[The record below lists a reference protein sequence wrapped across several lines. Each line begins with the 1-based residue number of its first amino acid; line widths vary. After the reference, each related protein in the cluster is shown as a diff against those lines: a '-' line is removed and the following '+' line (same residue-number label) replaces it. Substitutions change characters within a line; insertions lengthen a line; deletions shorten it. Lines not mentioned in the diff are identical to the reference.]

1 MRSLSHP
8 LAWMAFLLL
17 LLFGVQVVHAGDAES
32 SDTCINAWA
41 DECSP
46 PARKFNEVLCC
57 TPEHP
62 VCATIKGRRACYNI
76 SEIPGAGVVARDD
89 GYPTPEVNSYATP
102 SSSSITLDFGD
113 STTSTT
119 PENSYAAPSSSSSIT
134 LDFGDSTTSTTPEEN
149 SYATPSSS
157 VAVAP
162 SPWSSVHLSAI
173 TVDSPTTT
181 SSTTESIPLWAST
194 PHASS
199 LDISSIESDPVV
211 TPPSTPVSTY
221 VSVVKGISVVAP
233 PDPTTISHLFTGGT
247 VPALNT
253 PVSRRDLPS
262 TTPSIFTWSQ
272 LPVIPISY
280 TSVTWKTIAWGTA
293 SNVPTH
299 SVVISS
305 TLESRPRWSPSSRPT
320 VSPAARDMSEAIY
333 GRAVDSTTSAGVIV
347 VSGHDTSSVASTT
360 TTYPQVTDT
369 TLGPAYTEPAYT
381 APAYTETYSP
391 DPFNS
396 LATSNRAPPAAT
408 DAAQKLTV
416 VEDSLETFHPLSRI
430 TDGSGL
436 FPPSSSSS
444 SATLAARELTSIS
457 IAESD
462 VTTITVTNS
471 GTTYPLALIT
481 NSAALIP
488 SSCQNVVTAT
498 SSTGTPVY
506 YTFVE
511 RGCTGGPN
519 TTISSTSTS
528 TSTSHIVIS
537 SLKQAGVAAAET
549 SMSSELEETT
559 VSITT
564 TGTCGSAGTVTVTVQ
579 ATPSTSTVTAW
590 YTTKLMGSSTTSPL
604 VVSSSKAPTS
614 SSESS
619 DPSSSVDAVDTDMS
633 STMLSSSSHSVATPS
648 STPLTPTTPNTP
660 GTPTPTVFNGGA
672 GVIQVSYGVL
682 TILFAFL
689 LLQ

>member
-32 SDTCINAWA
+32 SDTCMDAWA
-41 DECSP
+41 DACQW
-46 PARKFNEVLCC
+46 PAVQFNYVRCC
-57 TPEHP
+57 PHDHP
-62 VCATIKGRRACYNI
+62 ICATVRGRRDCYTLDEVN
-76 SEIPGAGVVARDD
+76 GAGVVARDD
-89 GYPTPEVNSYATP
+89 GYPY
-102 SSSSITLDFGD
+102 SSITLDFGD
-113 STTSTT
+113 
-119 PENSYAAPSSSSSIT
+119 A
-134 LDFGDSTTSTTPEEN
+134 TTSTTPEEY
-149 SYATPSSS
+149 SYAAPSSS

-162 SPWSSVHLSAI
+162 GPWSSVHLSTI
-173 TVDSPTTT
+173 TADSPTTT
-181 SSTTESIPLWAST
+181 STTTKSIPLW
-194 PHASS
+194 SS
-199 LDISSIESDPVV
+199 VPPSDLDIHSIESDPVV
-211 TPPSTPVSTY
+211 TPPSTSVSTY
-221 VSVVKGISVVAP
+221 VSVVEGISVVAP
-233 PDPTTISHLFTGGT
+233 PDPTGGT

-262 TTPSIFTWSQ
+262 TTPSIFTLSQ
-272 LPVIPISY
+272 LPSIPLTTKSG
-280 TSVTWKTIAWGTA
+280 TWVTIAWGTA
-293 SNVPTH
+293 SNIPTH

-305 TLESRPRWSPSSRPT
+305 TLESRPRWSVVTRPT
-320 VSPAARDMSEAIY
+320 VSSPAARDISEAIY
-333 GRAVDSTTSAGVIV
+333 GRAVDSTTSTDVIV
-347 VSGHDTSSVASTT
+347 VSGHYTSSVASTT
-360 TTYPQVTDT
+360 TTTEVTAT
-369 TLGPAYTEPAYT
+369 YLGPAYTEPAYT
-381 APAYTETYSP
+381 ETYSP
-391 DPFNS
+391 DPVFS
-396 LATSNRAPPAAT
+396 LATSNVAPPAAT
-408 DAAQKLTV
+408 LAAQKLTA
-416 VEDSLETFHPLSRI
+416 VEDSLITFLPLSRI

-488 SSCQNVVTAT
+488 SSCQNIVTAT
-498 SSTGTPVY
+498 SSTGAPLY

-519 TTISSTSTS
+519 ATISSTSTT

-537 SLKQAGVAAAET
+537 SFKKAGVAAVET

-579 ATPSTSTVTAW
+579 ATPSTSTITAW
-590 YTTKLMGSSTTSPL
+590 YTTKLMDSSTASSL

-614 SSESS
+614 SSESL

-672 GVIQVSYGVL
+672 GVVQVSYGML

>member
-1 MRSLSHP
+1 
-8 LAWMAFLLL
+8 MAFLLL

-32 SDTCINAWA
+32 SDTCMDAWA
-41 DECSP
+41 DACQKPASQFNYVRCCP
-46 PARKFNEVLCC
+46 PD
-57 TPEHP
+57 HP
-62 VCATIKGRRACYNI
+62 FCAIRKGRRDCYTLD
-76 SEIPGAGVVARDD
+76 EIKGAGVVARDD
-89 GYPTPEVNSYATP
+89 GYPTPEVNS
-102 SSSSITLDFGD
+102 
-113 STTSTT
+113 
-119 PENSYAAPSSSSSIT
+119 
-134 LDFGDSTTSTTPEEN
+134 
-149 SYATPSSS
+149 
-157 VAVAP
+157 
-162 SPWSSVHLSAI
+162 
-173 TVDSPTTT
+173 
-181 SSTTESIPLWAST
+181 
-194 PHASS
+194 
-199 LDISSIESDPVV
+199 
-211 TPPSTPVSTY
+211 
-221 VSVVKGISVVAP
+221 
-233 PDPTTISHLFTGGT
+233 
-247 VPALNT
+247 
-253 PVSRRDLPS
+253 
-262 TTPSIFTWSQ
+262 
-272 LPVIPISY
+272 
-280 TSVTWKTIAWGTA
+280 
-293 SNVPTH
+293 
-299 SVVISS
+299 
-305 TLESRPRWSPSSRPT
+305 PT

-333 GRAVDSTTSAGVIV
+333 GRAVDITTSTRTALAVTVTTIDVPFPSLGPAYTPPAARDMSEAIYGRAVD
-347 VSGHDTSSVASTT
+347 ST

-391 DPFNS
+391 DPVNS
-396 LATSNRAPPAAT
+396 LATSNRDPPAAT

-498 SSTGTPVY
+498 SSTGAPLY

-519 TTISSTSTS
+519 TTISSTSTT

-660 GTPTPTVFNGGA
+660 GTPTPTVFNGDA
-672 GVIQVSYGVL
+672 GVVQVSYGVL